1 MSFQLLQAK
10 IYSPLDCISM
20 QEEGVINNTS
30 CFSTGIGY
38 DRSNTEWCLLA
49 RHGMLATTQVAKHV
63 MSLK

>member
-10 IYSPLDCISM
+10 IYSPLDCTSM

-30 CFSTGIGY
+30 CFSTGIGCVQ
-38 DRSNTEWCLLA
+38 SHTELCLLA